1 MTTFNGTEFC
11 LEVVAADC
19 CVVRRG
25 CSCHGDGQ
33 RPDVLLRGAASETQ
47 TNTTRDY
54 RRGGTVP
61 KSAYYTRL
69 CASFFVKLRG
79 KNPSS
84 RVAVFWAY
92 LKKIWLLVREI

>member
-25 CSCHGDGQ
+25 CGCHGDGQ
-33 RPDVLLRGAASETQ
+33 RADVLLRGAASETQ

-54 RRGGTVP
+54 RGGGWHSCQVRLLYATLCFFFCKVAGE
-61 KSAYYTRL
+61 KSLFAGCGFL
-69 CASFFVKLRG
+69 SLFK
-79 KNPSS
+79 KNM
-84 RVAVFWAY
+84 VAC
-92 LKKIWLLVREI
+92 